1 MSIILF
7 LSLNHYLF
15 TVLDIDA
22 FSWASDAHAIEVVNL
37 TRIFEQ
43 LYLFYSQSVFG
54 LKIRQFPELSK

>member
-7 LSLNHYLF
+7 LSLNHDLF

-22 FSWASDAHAIEVVNL
+22 FSWASDARTIEVVNL
-37 TRIFEQ
+37 ARIFE
-43 LYLFYSQSVFG
+43 LPNLFYSQSVFG